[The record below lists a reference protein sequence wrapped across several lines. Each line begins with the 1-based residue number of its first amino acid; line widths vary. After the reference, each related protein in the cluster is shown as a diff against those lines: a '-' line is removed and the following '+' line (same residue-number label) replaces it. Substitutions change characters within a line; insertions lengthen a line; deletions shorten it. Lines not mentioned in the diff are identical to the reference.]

1 MARNF
6 PPFASI
12 RAFEAAARHCH
23 YMRAS
28 EELSLTPS
36 AISHQVKSLEDFLG
50 VRLFYR
56 RQGKLFMTD
65 TAQMYLE
72 DLTRILDDLEGAT
85 ARAVKPRQKDSITLN
100 LFPSFASAWLVPK
113 LHSFRSVNPE
123 VNVKMSTS
131 LEPLDFTSSDID
143 MAIWYRK
150 KNDFDAQEEKKFNI
164 DLLYDE
170 EIIPVCS
177 EQYLKENS
185 ALKDAR
191 SVLSHS
197 LIYCEI
203 EPEEWSQWCQA
214 VGITYGEPKQRI
226 DTDNRFLALK
236 AAQDGLGI
244 AMGRRPIHEDDLV
257 QGRLVTP
264 FPFDL
269 MTGYAY
275 YLICPKRSLNMPS
288 VKKFRKWLLDF
299 LN

>member
-12 RAFEAAARHCH
+12 RAFEAAARHCN

-56 RQGKLFMTD
+56 RNGKLFMTE
-65 TAQMYLE
+65 TGQVCLK
-72 DLTRILDDLEGAT
+72 DLTKILDDLENAT
-85 ARAVKPRQKDSITLN
+85 ARVKKHRQKGNVTIN
-100 LFPSFASAWLVPK
+100 LFPSLASSWLVPK
-113 LHSFRSVNPE
+113 LHSFRDNNPE

-131 LEPLDFTSSDID
+131 LKPLDFASSDID

-150 KNDFDAQEEKKFNI
+150 KDDFEEHEDKKFNI
-164 DLLYDE
+164 DFLFDE
-170 EIIPVCS
+170 DIIPVCS
-177 EQYLKENS
+177 EKYLEENCP
-185 ALKDAR
+185 LKDVK
-191 SVLSHS
+191 SVLNHS
-197 LIYCEI
+197 LIYCELQ
-203 EPEEWSQWCQA
+203 PEEWSQWCEA
-214 VGITYGEPKQRI
+214 VGIHNDEPKQRI
-226 DTDNRFLALK
+226 DTDNRFLAMK

-244 AMGRRPIHEDDLV
+244 AMGRRPTHEDDLLN
-257 QGRLVTP
+257 GRLVTP

-269 MTGYAY
+269 VTGYAY

-288 VKKFRKWLLDF
+288 VKKFRAWLLDF